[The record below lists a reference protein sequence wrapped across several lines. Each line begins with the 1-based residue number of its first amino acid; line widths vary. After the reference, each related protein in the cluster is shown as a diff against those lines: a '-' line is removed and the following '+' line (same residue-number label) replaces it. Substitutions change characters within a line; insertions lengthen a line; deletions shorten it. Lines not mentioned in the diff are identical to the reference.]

1 MPRPSR
7 HLDQALLASGRAL
20 YPSLGCAGLSV
31 RALAEHAGV
40 TPGMF
45 HYHFESKD
53 GFLRDLLQQLYE
65 EVFARLA
72 ADVAQPGAPR
82 ERLRQVL
89 VTVGRFMRDHGPL
102 IGRVWADAGAGE
114 PVAGDFIRANAPRH
128 VGLLLALLDEAERA
142 GEITPQPPL
151 RRLSFVMGA
160 VVAPVLVGQR
170 IVALQLAPGPLATSV
185 QPQLLSDAA
194 IAARAEMAIAALR
207 APQPLEDEHG

>member
-20 YPSLGCAGLSV
+20 YPTLGSGGLSV

-40 TPGMF
+40 SAGMF

-53 GFLRDLLQQLYE
+53 GFLRHLLQQLYE
-65 EVFARLA
+65 EVFARLVA
-72 ADVAQPGAPR
+72 EVAQPGAPR
-82 ERLRQVL
+82 ARLRQVL
-89 VTVGRFMRDHGPL
+89 VVVGRFMREHGPL

-114 PVAGDFIRANAPRH
+114 PVAGEFIRANAPRH

-142 GEITPQPPL
+142 GEIAPHPPL
-151 RRLSFVMGA
+151 RRLTFVMGA
-160 VVAPVLVGQR
+160 VVAPVLVAQR
-170 IVALQLAPGPLATSV
+170 IVALKLVPHALASLV
-185 QPQLLSDAA
+185 EPQLLTDAA

-207 APQPLEDEHG
+207 QPIPEDGHE